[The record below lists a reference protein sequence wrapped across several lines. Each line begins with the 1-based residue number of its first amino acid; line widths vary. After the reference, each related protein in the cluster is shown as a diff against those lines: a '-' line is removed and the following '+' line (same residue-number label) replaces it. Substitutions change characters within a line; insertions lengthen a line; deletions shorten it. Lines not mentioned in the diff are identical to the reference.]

1 MIDLIITTLIILFLI
16 LTLFTKIELFFFINF
31 LSLFIDSISLNNYT
45 NQISFNVLGISLAVQ
60 DLFFLSQMIFIS
72 IFLLRKIFTGKIFFH
87 LSYFQY
93 LFTFFISC
101 SKNIVCVSCAGYN
114 GIP

>member
-72 IFLLRKIFTGKIFFH
+72 IFLLRKYSLVKFFPFIIFSNIF
-87 LSYFQY
+87 
-93 LFTFFISC
+93 FTFFISC

>member
-72 IFLLRKIFTGKIFFH
+72 IFLFK
-87 LSYFQY
+87 
-93 LFTFFISC
+93 
-101 SKNIVCVSCAGYN
+101 KNIHW
-114 GIP
+114 